1 MSVMLTYICHMHHTS
16 LSIDTACLQSAV
28 CATASLSP
36 SATDPFTC
44 CYSIFLIFE
53 QLYTQTARDSA
64 IKRANDLQKQFSDLY
79 KDHEKLRKVKV
90 SELHG
95 RVSFTGEQ
103 FITCGSDV
111 NGLSYMSFA
120 EGFNRGSDGK

>member
-1 MSVMLTYICHMHHTS
+1 M
-16 LSIDTACLQSAV
+16 
-28 CATASLSP
+28 
-36 SATDPFTC
+36 
-44 CYSIFLIFE
+44 
-53 QLYTQTARDSA
+53 QTARDSA

-103 FITCGSDV
+103 FIACGSDS
-111 NGLSYMSFA
+111 NGLLYISFA
-120 EGFNRGSDGK
+120 DGFNQGSDGK